1 MVHQQRFLSCLALGL
16 LFASGCGGGG
26 EGAEDRV
33 SVYKVTGKVTL
44 AGGPVAGASV
54 TFSPKD
60 KQPVATGK
68 TGNDGTF
75 TMTTYDSGDGAAA
88 GKFVVIV
95 SKPIASAASGNA
107 PPTGH
112 DPNNKTG
119 GFDSAAF
126 HSAQRAAGGGTGADS
141 GLPAKYSKADQSDLL
156 IEVKSSGDN
165 KFELDLKP

>member
-1 MVHQQRFLSCLALGL
+1 MVQQRRLLTGLMLGL

-26 EGAEDRV
+26 EGAEARV
-33 SVYKVTGKVTL
+33 SVYKVTGKITL

-75 TMTTYDSGDGAAA
+75 TLTTYDPGDGAAA
-88 GKFVVIV
+88 GNYVVVV
-95 SKPIASAASGNA
+95 SKPIASASAGNA

-119 GFDSAAF
+119 GFDAAAY
-126 HSAQRAAGGGTGADS
+126 HNAQRAAGSTGSDS
-141 GLPAKYSKADQSDLL
+141 GLPEKYSKADKSDLQV
-156 IEVKSSGDN
+156 EVKSSGEN
-165 KFELDLKP
+165 KFDLDLKP